1 MVNQFGIKRYL
12 LTWSFAD
19 LTLDNLPNIIN
30 KLNTFSLS
38 DEKINNL
45 VHQQQTKLFNDN
57 PVFVARH
64 FQYKFQVSFKEIVLE
79 RPLGKAKFYALCIEF

>member
-30 KLNTFSLS
+30 KLNTCSLS

-45 VHQQQTKLFNDN
+45 LHQQQTKLFNDN
-57 PVFVARH
+57 PVFVARN

-79 RPLGKAKFYALCIEF
+79 RLLVKAKFYALCIEF